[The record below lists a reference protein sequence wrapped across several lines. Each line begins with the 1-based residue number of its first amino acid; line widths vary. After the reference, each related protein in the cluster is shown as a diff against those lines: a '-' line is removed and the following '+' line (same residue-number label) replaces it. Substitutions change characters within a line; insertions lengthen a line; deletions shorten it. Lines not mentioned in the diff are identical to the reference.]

1 MRPGGGI
8 FLLGLLATLATLA
21 CADAAFAQARS
32 GGCTIVQVGGTG
44 RQVVQCR
51 SGLSVTVERGARFTM
66 LDRNRD
72 GNADSVRLS
81 RGAVLLD
88 VERPVERIEVIAP
101 QAIASVRGTNWAV
114 DAQATRTSVF
124 VVTGTVDVR
133 RRTGT
138 ARVSLNAGDGVDV
151 DAGAGPL
158 TVKRWPAARVAALLA
173 RFGQ

>member
-1 MRPGGGI
+1 MRPGSGV
-8 FLLGLLATLATLA
+8 FLLAFLNALAIMAGL
-21 CADAAFAQARS
+21 DAAFAQARS
-32 GGCTIVQVGGTG
+32 GGCTIAQVGGTG
-44 RQVVQCR
+44 RQVVQCS
-51 SGLSVTVERGARFTM
+51 SGLSVTVESGARFTM

-72 GNADSVRLS
+72 GNADTVRLS

-124 VVTGTVDVR
+124 VVRGTVDVR
-133 RRTGT
+133 RRSGA
-138 ARVSLNAGDGVDV
+138 ARVSLHAGDGVDV